1 MKKHTLAAAL
11 AGLMFA
17 GAASVATAQDAAAG
31 LATLSKAEG
40 KVMVDKGEGFT
51 SATANIKLNQGDR
64 VITLGGSNAE
74 IVFADGCRAQLKPN
88 NMMTI
93 SAEQG
98 CKAAIAQVSPAAAGA
113 GTAAGTPAS
122 QYVGP
127 LVAAGIVIGV
137 AASWDDSDTPISAQ

>member
-1 MKKHTLAAAL
+1 MIKHTLAAAL

-17 GAASVATAQDAAAG
+17 GAAAAQNAASS
-31 LATLSKAEG
+31 LATLTKAEG
-40 KVMVDKGEGFT
+40 KVMIDKGEGFT
-51 SATANIKLNQGDR
+51 SAAANAKLNQGDR

-98 CKAAIAQVSPAAAGA
+98 CKAAIAQVTPAAAGA
-113 GTAAGTPAS
+113 GAAAAGTPAS
-122 QYVGP
+122 QIVGP
-127 LVAAGIVIGV
+127 MVAAGVVIGV
-137 AASWDDSDTPISAQ
+137 VANWDESDTPISAQ